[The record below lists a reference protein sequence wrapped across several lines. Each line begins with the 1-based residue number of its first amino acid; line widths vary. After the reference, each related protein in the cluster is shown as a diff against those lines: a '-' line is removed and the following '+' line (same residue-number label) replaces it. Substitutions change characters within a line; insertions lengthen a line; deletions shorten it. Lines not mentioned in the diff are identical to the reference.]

1 MPSVI
6 TCVAATCLLAGAGSG
21 VARASGAK
29 LGGSCTA
36 KEQGTITVVR
46 TVVLVCTKTG
56 TKRVWLKAPVAT
68 VPPVGPAQSPPGPAR
83 VVLADVFT
91 NPDSGWPTR
100 RSDAL
105 DIGYQG
111 TRSYGML
118 VRGAQQQVGASSPVK
133 TPLTDV
139 TVNVQARIVPFVGG
153 FSVGCYDTGTTD
165 VNTNRYDAL
174 IGHDDKWVVS
184 EFRAGVRTTLAAGD
198 LRLGLLLNGVLPN
211 TFSVSCSGRPGGPG
225 TIAVTLNGQAVATVP
240 VAAML
245 PPGNVSLWAF
255 TNSTTSG
262 TQILY
267 DNFSVSTTA

>member
-1 MPSVI
+1 MI
-6 TCVAATCLLAGAGSG
+6 AGAVAFG
-21 VARASGAK
+21 VGGGLVGPASASTAK
-29 LGGSCTA
+29 LGSACTA

-118 VRGAQQQVGASSPVK
+118 VRGAQQQVGVSSPVK
-133 TPLTDV
+133 APLTDV